1 MAASALVA
9 SSTAPIRSISDALKL
24 SAFDGLGPWP
34 FVLEGQMYSSG
45 GATSDF
51 KDATGGYPVEDHRDS
66 GPTPSIGD
74 IVRISG
80 DMVIT
85 AKDLHRFRVRH
96 LDILGNAPL
105 PPPITLTDA
114 NVENPNLE
122 YSFAHAQGVVTAIV
136 PDDLDTNYRQ
146 LILKMQNRS
155 VEIAVSCRLFPHTY
169 LKSLLD
175 AEIEAFGLYR
185 RKSGWRLNIGM
196 HLLLNRKENLKVLK
210 PPPEDPF
217 AVPELHG
224 PDSPHRRRMAGKVI
238 ASSNGRFFMTTRT
251 GRFMEVL
258 VADDTATPKSG
269 DCVETSGFTELDPF
283 LLRLSEAVVRPTSEQ
298 FPPLPPP
305 QDVELA
311 RLFKHASGVDRIDT
325 AMHGQVIRFT
335 GKVSDLLDGTSP
347 DTFFVQSAGRSVS
360 VDMSG
365 LDPPRNAPEP
375 GSEVSV
381 TGLCLSEFKDDLAH
395 RSIPRFRRY
404 VILPRTIGD
413 IVVMSRP
420 PWWTPTRLLLVIAI
434 LAAAL
439 VAVLAW
445 NRTLR
450 VLSERRGRQLYRE
463 QLGHVLAEKKT
474 EERGRLAVELH
485 DSISQTLT
493 GVAMQVDAASQ
504 ADASRP
510 GSARPYL
517 DAAKMLLAS
526 CRHEL
531 RCCIWDLRS
540 RTFEEKDMAEAIVRT
555 VRPHVGDIDL
565 AVRFNVPRR
574 NLSESTIHAILRIV
588 RELSVNAVRHGDAAR
603 IRIAGECNGSTI
615 RFSVQDDGSGFDPAQ
630 VGGATSGHFGLQGIR
645 ERLRAFNG
653 RLEVESRPGGGTK
666 ATVTLDAPELR
677 ETTCARRHPTNRFA
691 SSLSTTTSLCAW
703 ASRPSYRASRAC
715 PSSARRRTAK
725 AHWNSSASSIPT
737 W

>member
-1 MAASALVA
+1 MFSLLPTILAAAALIA
-9 SSTAPIRSISDALKL
+9 TNAAPIRTVADALKL

-34 FVLEGQMYSSG
+34 FVLEGQMYSAG
-45 GATSDF
+45 GVTSDF
-51 KDATGGYPVEDHRDS
+51 KDLTGGYPLEDHRDG
-66 GPTPSIGD
+66 GPKPSIGD

-85 AKDLHRFRVRH
+85 AKGLHRFRVRH
-96 LDILGNAPL
+96 LNILGNAPL

-114 NVENPNLE
+114 NVDNPDLE
-122 YSFAHAQGVVTAIV
+122 YSFARVQGVVTTV
-136 PDDLDTNYRQ
+136 MPDDLDTNYRR
-146 LILKMQNRS
+146 LILKIQERS
-155 VEIAVSCRLFPHTY
+155 VEIAVSCKLFTPAY

-196 HLLLNRKENLKVLK
+196 HLLLKNKDNLKVLT
-210 PPPEDPF
+210 PPPNDPF
-217 AVPELHG
+217 EVPELRG
-224 PDSPHRRRMAGKVI
+224 ADSPHRRRTAGRVI
-238 ASSNGRFFMTTRT
+238 ASSIGRFFMTTRT

-258 VADDTATPKSG
+258 VADDATIPKSG

-283 LLRLSEAVVRPTSEQ
+283 LIRLSEAVVRPTSEQ
-298 FPPLPPP
+298 FPPPPPP

-311 RLFKHASGVDRIDT
+311 RLFKHANGVDRIDT
-325 AMHGQVIRFT
+325 AMHGQTIRFT
-335 GKVSDLLDGTSP
+335 GKVSDLLDGTAP
-347 DTFFVQSAGRSVS
+347 DTFFVQSTGRSVS

-365 LDPPRNAPEP
+365 LDEPRHLPEQ

-413 IVVMSRP
+413 IVVISRP
-420 PWWTPTRLLLVIAI
+420 PWWTPTRLLLVIAL

-439 VAVLAW
+439 VVVLIW

-450 VLSERRGRQLYRE
+450 ILSERRGRQLYRE

-504 ADASRP
+504 ADAIRP

-517 DAAKMLLAS
+517 DAAKTLLAS

-540 RTFEEKDMAEAIVRT
+540 RTFEEKDLAEAIVRT
-555 VRPHVGDIDL
+555 VRPHIGDIDL
-565 AVRFNVPRR
+565 AVRFSAPRR
-574 NLSESTIHAILRIV
+574 DLSESTIHAILRIV
-588 RELSVNAVRHGDAAR
+588 RELSVNAVRHGCAAR
-603 IRIAGECNGSTI
+603 IRIAGECSGSTI
-615 RFSVQDDGSGFDPAQ
+615 RFSVQDDGCGFDPAQ
-630 VGGATSGHFGLQGIR
+630 AGGATSGHFGLQGIR

-653 RLEVESRPGGGTK
+653 QLGIESAAGKGTK

-677 ETTCARRHPTNRFA
+677 E
-691 SSLSTTTSLCAW
+691 
-703 ASRPSYRASRAC
+703 
-715 PSSARRRTAK
+715 RT
-725 AHWNSSASSIPT
+725 
-737 W
+737 

>member
-1 MAASALVA
+1 MLPLLPTILAAAALA
-9 SSTAPIRSISDALKL
+9 ATNAAPIRTVADALKL

-34 FVLEGQMYSSG
+34 FVFEGQMYSSG
-45 GATSDF
+45 GTTCDF
-51 KDATGGYPVEDHRDS
+51 KDATGGYPIEINRDS
-66 GPTPSIGD
+66 VPEPSRGD
-74 IVRISG
+74 VVRISG
-80 DMVIT
+80 DMAIT
-85 AKDLHRFRVRH
+85 AKGLHRFKVRH
-96 LDILGNAPL
+96 LDIRGKAPL
-105 PPPITLTDA
+105 PSPIAMTDA
-114 NVENPNLE
+114 NVDNPDLE
-122 YSFAHAQGVVTAIV
+122 YSFVRVQGVVTAVV
-136 PDDLDTNYRQ
+136 PDDLDTNYRRM
-146 LILKMQNRS
+146 ILKMQNRS
-155 VEIAVSCRLFPHTY
+155 VEIAVSCKLFPHER

-175 AEIEAFGLYR
+175 AEIEATGLYR

-196 HLLLNRKENLKVLK
+196 HLLLNNKDNLKVLT

-217 AVPELHG
+217 AVPELRG
-224 PDSPHRRRMAGKVI
+224 ADSPHRRRTAGRVI
-238 ASSNGRFFMTTRT
+238 ATSNGRFFMTTRT

-258 VADDTATPKSG
+258 VCEESIVPKSG

-305 QDVELA
+305 QDVELS

-381 TGLCLSEFKDDLAH
+381 TGLCLSEFKDDLSH

-413 IVVMSRP
+413 IVVVNRP
-420 PWWTPTRLLLVIAI
+420 PWWTPTRLLLVIAL

-439 VAVLAW
+439 FAALIW

-450 VLSERRGRQLYRE
+450 ILSERRGRQLYRE

-493 GVAMQVDAASQ
+493 GVAMQIDAASQ
-504 ADASRP
+504 ADAIRP

-540 RTFEEKDMAEAIVRT
+540 RTFEEKDIAEAIVRT
-555 VRPHVGDIDL
+555 VRPHIGDIGLD
-565 AVRFNVPRR
+565 VSFNAPRR
-574 NLSESTIHAILRIV
+574 DLSESTIHAILRIV
-588 RELSVNAVRHGDAAR
+588 RELSVNAVRHSDAAR

-615 RFSVQDDGSGFDPAQ
+615 RFSVQDDGSGFDQSQ

-653 RLEVESRPGGGTK
+653 RLEVESAIGRGTK

-677 ETTCARRHPTNRFA
+677 EAT
-691 SSLSTTTSLCAW
+691 
-703 ASRPSYRASRAC
+703 
-715 PSSARRRTAK
+715 
-725 AHWNSSASSIPT
+725 
-737 W
+737 

>member
-1 MAASALVA
+1 MMFPFLPTILAAAALA
-9 SSTAPIRSISDALKL
+9 ATNAAPICTVADALKL
-24 SAFDGLGPWP
+24 SAFNGLGPWP
-34 FVLEGQMYSSG
+34 FVLEGQMYSAG
-45 GATSDF
+45 GVTSDF
-51 KDATGGYPVEDHRDS
+51 KDATGGYPIEDRRDG
-66 GPTPSIGD
+66 GPKPSIGD

-85 AKDLHRFRVRH
+85 AKGLHRFRVRH

-114 NVENPNLE
+114 NVENPDLE
-122 YSFAHAQGVVTAIV
+122 YSFARVQGVVTAVV
-136 PDDLDTNYRQ
+136 PDDLDTNYRR
-146 LILKMQNRS
+146 LVLKLQNRS
-155 VEIAVSCRLFPHTY
+155 IEIAVSCGPFPQAY

-175 AEIEAFGLYR
+175 AEIEAFGLYT
-185 RKSGWRLNIGM
+185 RKAGWRRNIGM
-196 HLLLNRKENLKVLK
+196 HLHLTEQDKLKVLT

-217 AVPELHG
+217 AVPELQG
-224 PDSPHRRRMAGKVI
+224 ADSPHRRRTAGRVI

-258 VADDTATPKSG
+258 VTEDTAIPKSG
-269 DCVETSGFTELDPF
+269 DCVETAGFTELDPF
-283 LLRLSEAVVRPTSEQ
+283 LIRLSESVVRPTAEQ

-305 QDVELA
+305 QDVELS
-311 RLFKHASGVDRIDT
+311 RLFKHDNGVDRIDT
-325 AMHGQVIRFT
+325 AMHGQVIHFT
-335 GKVSDLLDGTSP
+335 GKVSDLLDGTAP

-360 VDMSG
+360 IDMSG
-365 LDPPRNAPEP
+365 LDEPRNAPEP

-404 VILPRTIGD
+404 VILPRTVDD
-413 IVVMSRP
+413 IVVVSRP

-439 VAVLAW
+439 VIVLIW

-504 ADASRP
+504 ADTIRP
-510 GSARPYL
+510 GSAKPYL
-517 DAAKMLLAS
+517 DAAKTLLAS

-540 RTFEEKDMAEAIVRT
+540 RTFEEKDIAEAIVRT
-555 VRPHVGDIDL
+555 VRPHIGDIDL
-565 AVRFNVPRR
+565 AVHFNAPRHD
-574 NLSESTIHAILRIV
+574 LSESTVHAILRIV
-588 RELSVNAVRHGDAAR
+588 RELSVNAVRHGGAAC
-603 IRIAGECNGSTI
+603 IRIAGECSGSTI
-615 RFSVQDDGSGFDPAQ
+615 RFSVQDDGSGFNPAQ
-630 VGGATSGHFGLQGIR
+630 AGGATSGHFGLQGIR
-645 ERLRAFNG
+645 ERLKTFNG
-653 RLEVESRPGGGTK
+653 QLEIESAPGKGTK
-666 ATVTLDAPELR
+666 TTVTLDAPELR
-677 ETTCARRHPTNRFA
+677 E
-691 SSLSTTTSLCAW
+691 
-703 ASRPSYRASRAC
+703 
-715 PSSARRRTAK
+715 RT
-725 AHWNSSASSIPT
+725 
-737 W
+737 

>member
-1 MAASALVA
+1 MFSFLPTILAAAALA
-9 SSTAPIRSISDALKL
+9 ATNAAPIRTVADALKL

-34 FVLEGQMYSSG
+34 FVLEGQTYSAG
-45 GATSDF
+45 GATFDF
-51 KDATGGYPVEDHRDS
+51 KDSTGGYPLEDRRDG
-66 GPTPSIGD
+66 GPKPSIGD

-80 DMVIT
+80 DLVIT
-85 AKDLHRFRVRH
+85 EKGLHRFRVRH

-114 NVENPNLE
+114 NVGDPGLE
-122 YSFAHAQGVVTAIV
+122 YSFASVQGVVTAVV

-146 LILKMQNRS
+146 LVLKMKNRS
-155 VEIAVSCRLFPHTY
+155 VEIAVSCRLFPHAY

-196 HLLLNRKENLKVLK
+196 HLLLNNKDNLKVLT

-217 AVPELHG
+217 SVPELQG
-224 PDSPHRRRMAGKVI
+224 ADSPHRRRTAGRVI
-238 ASSNGRFFMTTRT
+238 ASSHGRFFLTTRT

-258 VADDTATPKSG
+258 VTEDTAIPKSG

-283 LLRLSEAVVRPTSEQ
+283 LIRLSEAVVRPTDEQ

-305 QDVELA
+305 QDVELS
-311 RLFKHASGVDRIDT
+311 RLFKHDSGVDRIDT
-325 AMHGQVIRFT
+325 AMHGQVIHFT
-335 GKVSDLLDGTSP
+335 GKVSDLLDGTAP
-347 DTFFVQSAGRSVS
+347 DTFFVQSEGRSVS
-360 VDMSG
+360 IDMSG
-365 LDPPRNAPEP
+365 LDEPRNAPEP

-413 IVVMSRP
+413 IVVVSRP
-420 PWWTPTRLLLVIAI
+420 PWWTPARLLLVIAL

-439 VAVLAW
+439 VVVLIW
-445 NRTLR
+445 NRTLH

-504 ADASRP
+504 ADTIRP
-510 GSARPYL
+510 GSAKPYL
-517 DAAKMLLAS
+517 DAAKTLLAS

-540 RTFEEKDMAEAIVRT
+540 RTFEEKDIAEAIVRT
-555 VRPHVGDIDL
+555 VRPHIGDIDL
-565 AVRFNVPRR
+565 AVHFNAPRHD
-574 NLSESTIHAILRIV
+574 LSESTVHAILRIV
-588 RELSVNAVRHGDAAR
+588 RELSVNAVRHGGAAC
-603 IRIAGECNGSTI
+603 IRIAGECSGSTI
-615 RFSVQDDGSGFDPAQ
+615 RFSVQDDGSGFNPAQ
-630 VGGATSGHFGLQGIR
+630 AGGAISGHFGLQGIR
-645 ERLRAFNG
+645 ERLKTFNG
-653 RLEVESRPGGGTK
+653 QLEIESAPGKGTK
-666 ATVTLDAPELR
+666 TTVTLDAPELR
-677 ETTCARRHPTNRFA
+677 E
-691 SSLSTTTSLCAW
+691 
-703 ASRPSYRASRAC
+703 
-715 PSSARRRTAK
+715 RT
-725 AHWNSSASSIPT
+725 
-737 W
+737 

>member
-1 MAASALVA
+1 MLPLLPTILAAAALA
-9 SSTAPIRSISDALKL
+9 ATNAAPIRTVADALKL
-24 SAFDGLGPWP
+24 SAFDGLGPWL
-34 FVLEGQMYSSG
+34 FVFEGQMYSSG
-45 GATSDF
+45 GTTSDF
-51 KDATGGYPVEDHRDS
+51 KDATGGYPVEEHRDD
-66 GPTPSIGD
+66 GPKPSIGD

-80 DMVIT
+80 DLVIT
-85 AKDLHRFRVRH
+85 EKGLHRFRVRH

-114 NVENPNLE
+114 NVEDPGLE
-122 YSFAHAQGVVTAIV
+122 YSFVRVQGVVTAVV

-155 VEIAVSCRLFPHTY
+155 VEIAVSCRIFPHAY

-175 AEIEAFGLYR
+175 AEIEATGLYR

-196 HLLLNRKENLKVLK
+196 HLLLNNKDNLKILK

-217 AVPELHG
+217 AVPELQG
-224 PDSPHRRRMAGKVI
+224 ADSPHRRRTAGRVI

-258 VADDTATPKSG
+258 VTEDTAIPKSG
-269 DCVETSGFTELDPF
+269 DCVETAGFTELDPF
-283 LLRLSEAVVRPTSEQ
+283 LIRLSESVVRPTAEQ

-305 QDVELA
+305 QDVELS
-311 RLFKHASGVDRIDT
+311 RLFKHDNGVDRIDT
-325 AMHGQVIRFT
+325 AMHGQVIHFT
-335 GKVSDLLDGTSP
+335 GKVSDLLDGTAP

-360 VDMSG
+360 IDMSG
-365 LDPPRNAPEP
+365 LDEPRNAPEP

-413 IVVMSRP
+413 IVVVSRP

-439 VAVLAW
+439 VIVLIW

-504 ADASRP
+504 ADTIRP
-510 GSARPYL
+510 GSAKPYL
-517 DAAKMLLAS
+517 DAAKTLLAS

-540 RTFEEKDMAEAIVRT
+540 RTFEEKDIAEAIVRT
-555 VRPHVGDIDL
+555 VRPHIGDIDL
-565 AVRFNVPRR
+565 AVHFNAPRHD
-574 NLSESTIHAILRIV
+574 LSESTVHAILRIV
-588 RELSVNAVRHGDAAR
+588 RELSVNAVRHGGAAC
-603 IRIAGECNGSTI
+603 IRIAGECSGSTI
-615 RFSVQDDGSGFDPAQ
+615 RFAVQDDGSGFDPARA
-630 VGGATSGHFGLQGIR
+630 GGATSGHFGLQGIR
-645 ERLRAFNG
+645 ERLKTFNG
-653 RLEVESRPGGGTK
+653 QLEIESAPGKGTK
-666 ATVTLDAPELR
+666 ATVTLDAPELK
-677 ETTCARRHPTNRFA
+677 E
-691 SSLSTTTSLCAW
+691 
-703 ASRPSYRASRAC
+703 
-715 PSSARRRTAK
+715 RT
-725 AHWNSSASSIPT
+725 
-737 W
+737 

>member
-1 MAASALVA
+1 MLPLLPTILAAAALA
-9 SSTAPIRSISDALKL
+9 ATNAAPIRTVADALKL
-24 SAFDGLGPWP
+24 SAFDGTGPWP
-34 FVLEGQMYSSG
+34 FVLEGQMYSSSG
-45 GATSDF
+45 GTTSDF

-66 GPTPSIGD
+66 GPKPSIGD

-122 YSFAHAQGVVTAIV
+122 YSFAHAQGVVTAVV

-196 HLLLNRKENLKVLK
+196 HLLLNNKDNLTVLT

-224 PDSPHRRRMAGKVI
+224 AGSPHRRKTSGRVI
-238 ASSNGRFFMTTRT
+238 ASGRGRFFMTTRT

-258 VADDTATPKSG
+258 VGDEAKVPQSG
-269 DCVETSGFTELDPF
+269 ECVETSGFTELDPF
-283 LLRLSEAVVRPTSEQ
+283 LIRLSEAVVRPTDDQ

-311 RLFKHASGVDRIDT
+311 SLFSYTNGVARIDT
-325 AMHGQVIRFT
+325 AVHGQVIRFT
-335 GKVSDLLDGTSP
+335 GKVSDLLDATSP
-347 DTFFVQSAGRSVS
+347 DTFFVQSEGRSVS

-365 LDPPRNAPEP
+365 LAGPRNIPEP

-381 TGLCLSEFKDDLAH
+381 TGLCLSEFKDDLSH

-404 VILPRTIGD
+404 VILPRTAAD
-413 IVVMSRP
+413 IAVTSRP
-420 PWWTPTRLLLVIAI
+420 PWWTPARLLLVIAL

-439 VAVLAW
+439 VAVLIW

-450 VLSERRGRQLYRE
+450 ILSERRGRQLYRE

-493 GVAMQVDAASQ
+493 GVAMQIDAASQ
-504 ADASRP
+504 ADVIRP

-540 RTFEEKDMAEAIVRT
+540 RTFEERDIAEAIVRT
-555 VRPHVGDIDL
+555 VKPHIGDIGLD
-565 AVRFNVPRR
+565 VRFNAPRR
-574 NLSESTIHAILRIV
+574 DLSESTIHAILRIV
-588 RELSVNAVRHGDAAR
+588 RELSVNAVRHGYAAR
-603 IRIAGECNGSTI
+603 IRIEGECSGSTI
-615 RFSVQDDGSGFDPAQ
+615 RFSVQDDGSGFDPAEA
-630 VGGATSGHFGLQGIR
+630 GGAKSGHFGLQGIR

-653 RLEVESRPGGGTK
+653 QLEIESAIGKGTR
-666 ATVTLDAPELR
+666 ATVVLDAPELR
-677 ETTCARRHPTNRFA
+677 ETT
-691 SSLSTTTSLCAW
+691 
-703 ASRPSYRASRAC
+703 
-715 PSSARRRTAK
+715 
-725 AHWNSSASSIPT
+725 
-737 W
+737 

>member
-1 MAASALVA
+1 MLPLLPTILAAAALA
-9 SSTAPIRSISDALKL
+9 ATNAAPIRTVADALKL
-24 SAFDGLGPWP
+24 SAFDGTGPWP
-34 FVLEGQMYSSG
+34 FVLEGQMYSSSG
-45 GATSDF
+45 GTTSDF

-66 GPTPSIGD
+66 GPKPSIGD

-136 PDDLDTNYRQ
+136 PDDLDTNYRR

-155 VEIAVSCRLFPHTY
+155 VEIAVSCKLFPHER

-175 AEIEAFGLYR
+175 AEIEASGLYR

-217 AVPELHG
+217 AVPELRG
-224 PDSPHRRRMAGKVI
+224 TGSPHRRRTAGRVI
-238 ASSNGRFFMTTRT
+238 ASSHGRFFLTTRT

-258 VADDTATPKSG
+258 VGEDVATPKSG

-283 LLRLSEAVVRPTSEQ
+283 LIRLSEAVVRPAADQ

-311 RLFKHASGVDRIDT
+311 SLFSYTNGIDRINT
-325 AMHGQVIRFT
+325 TMHGQVIRFA
-335 GKVSDLLDGTSP
+335 GKVSDLLDGTAP
-347 DTFFVQSAGRSVS
+347 HTFFVQGGGRSVS
-360 VDMSG
+360 IDMSG
-365 LDPPRNAPEP
+365 LDEPSTTPEP

-404 VILPRTIGD
+404 VILPRTAGD
-413 IVVMSRP
+413 IVVVKRP
-420 PWWTPTRLLLVIAI
+420 PWWTSTRLLLVIAL

-439 VAVLAW
+439 VAVLIW

-450 VLSERRGRQLYRE
+450 ILSERRGRQLYRE

-493 GVAMQVDAASQ
+493 GVAMQIDAASQ
-504 ADASRP
+504 AEVIRP

-540 RTFEEKDMAEAIVRT
+540 RTFEEKDIAEAIVRT
-555 VRPHVGDIDL
+555 VKPHIGDIGLD
-565 AVRFNVPRR
+565 VRFNAPRR
-574 NLSESTIHAILRIV
+574 DLSESTIHAILRIV
-588 RELSVNAVRHGDAAR
+588 RELSVNAVRHGDAAH
-603 IRIAGECNGSTI
+603 IRIEGECRGSTI
-615 RFSVQDDGSGFDPAQ
+615 RFSVQDDGSGFDQSQ

-653 RLEVESRPGGGTK
+653 RLEVESAIGRGTK

-677 ETTCARRHPTNRFA
+677 EAT
-691 SSLSTTTSLCAW
+691 
-703 ASRPSYRASRAC
+703 
-715 PSSARRRTAK
+715 
-725 AHWNSSASSIPT
+725 
-737 W
+737 

>member
-1 MAASALVA
+1 MFSLLPTILAATALA
-9 SSTAPIRSISDALKL
+9 ATNAAPIRTVADALKL
-24 SAFDGLGPWP
+24 SAFDGLGPRP

-45 GATSDF
+45 ITTSDF
-51 KDATGGYPVEDHRDS
+51 KDSTGGYPFEDHRNE
-66 GPTPSIGD
+66 GPKPSPGD

-80 DMVIT
+80 EMVIT
-85 AKDLHRFRVRH
+85 AKGLHRFQVQH

-105 PPPITLTDA
+105 PPPVTMTDA
-114 NVENPNLE
+114 KVDDPGLE
-122 YSFAHAQGVVTAIV
+122 YSFVRVQGVVTAVV
-136 PDDLDTNYRQ
+136 PDDLDTNYRR

-155 VEIAVSCRLFPHTY
+155 VEIAVSCRLFPPAY

-175 AEIEAFGLYR
+175 AEIEATGLYT
-185 RKSGWRLNIGM
+185 RKAGWRRNIGM
-196 HLLLNRKENLKVLK
+196 HLLLNRKENLKMLK

-217 AVPELHG
+217 NVPELRG
-224 PDSPHRRRMAGKVI
+224 IDSPHRRRTAGRVI
-238 ASSNGRFFMTTRT
+238 AASGGRFFMTTRT

-258 VADDTATPKSG
+258 LGEESAVPKSG

-283 LLRLSEAVVRPTSEQ
+283 LIRLSEAVVRPTAEQ

-311 RLFKHASGVDRIDT
+311 SLFSYTNGIARIDT
-325 AMHGQVIRFT
+325 TMHGHVIRFT
-335 GKVSDLLDGTSP
+335 GKVSDLLDGTAP

-404 VILPRTIGD
+404 VILPRTAND
-413 IVVMSRP
+413 IVVTTSP
-420 PWWTPTRLLLVIAI
+420 PWWTPTRLLLVIAL

-439 VAVLAW
+439 VVVLIW

-504 ADASRP
+504 ADASRL

-517 DAAKMLLAS
+517 DAAKTLLAS

-540 RTFEEKDMAEAIVRT
+540 RTFEEKDIAEAIVRT
-555 VRPHVGDIDL
+555 VRPHIGDIDL
-565 AVRFNVPRR
+565 AVSFSAPRHD
-574 NLSESTIHAILRIV
+574 LSESTIHAILRIV
-588 RELSVNAVRHGDAAR
+588 RELSVNAVRHGNAAR
-603 IRIAGECNGSTI
+603 IRIAGECSGSTI
-615 RFSVQDDGSGFDPAQ
+615 RFSVQDDGCGFDPAQ
-630 VGGATSGHFGLQGIR
+630 AGGATSGHFGLQGIR
-645 ERLRAFNG
+645 ERLKAFDGQLEIESTPG
-653 RLEVESRPGGGTK
+653 RGTK
-666 ATVTLDAPELR
+666 ATVTLDVPELK
-677 ETTCARRHPTNRFA
+677 E
-691 SSLSTTTSLCAW
+691 
-703 ASRPSYRASRAC
+703 
-715 PSSARRRTAK
+715 RT
-725 AHWNSSASSIPT
+725 
-737 W
+737 